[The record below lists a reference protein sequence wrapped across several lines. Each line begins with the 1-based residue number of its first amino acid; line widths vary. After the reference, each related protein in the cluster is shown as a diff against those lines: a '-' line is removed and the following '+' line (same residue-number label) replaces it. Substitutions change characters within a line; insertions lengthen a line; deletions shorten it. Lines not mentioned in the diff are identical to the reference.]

1 MNKKLIEWTGSLYE
15 VTIGE
20 TYELTSDYPSQTMYF
35 HDDHGQRCSAG
46 YGKWK
51 NVEDPVEPLDALRKD
66 IDKMCVE
73 YGLKA
78 PEPPDLLG
86 TKPLL
91 EACASLGKF
100 LEAKNQKYGNSVN
113 EPIQVFGPQ
122 MSPEAAFYVRMNDKI
137 SRITNGPEEPR
148 ENDLV
153 DLAGYIMLL
162 LARRGCI
169 DYSHLID

>member
-1 MNKKLIEWTGSLYE
+1 MRRKLLEWTGHENDVTVGNMYTHYYDSDLYGTWFVDDKGNRRPVSVGAWEDVE
-15 VTIGE
+15 V
-20 TYELTSDYPSQTMYF
+20 PS
-35 HDDHGQRCSAG
+35 
-46 YGKWK
+46 
-51 NVEDPVEPLDALRKD
+51 
-66 IDKMCVE
+66 
-73 YGLKA
+73 
-78 PEPPDLLG
+78 PPS
-86 TKPLL
+86 PLL

-162 LARRGCI
+162 LARRGCV
-169 DYSHLID
+169 DYSYMID

>member
-51 NVEDPVEPLDALRKD
+51 DVED
-66 IDKMCVE
+66 
-73 YGLKA
+73 
-78 PEPPDLLG
+78 PDLLG

-100 LEAKNQKYGNSVN
+100 LEAKNQRYGNSVN
-113 EPIQVFGPQ
+113 EPMQVFGPQ